1 MEEQETSHNS
11 DLAPLQRLIGIF
23 TMPRATFSSLVE
35 SISTVDILIPV
46 IVVLVVSLGMQP
58 LVRPIAMEEQTQ
70 TILQRDDL
78 PDDEKEIILDRMERI
93 GDRMSGPLGY
103 LIIVSATLVWYA
115 VLAGVIM
122 FFGSFILGG
131 QASFKDTLGVVVYA
145 QLVNVVELIVKIPL
159 IIQTQTIQV
168 ETSLALL
175 LPGSLDST
183 LLYRFF
189 HRLDFFSIWRIFLLA
204 LGMALLYRV
213 DEKRSRSMLY
223 GAWAL
228 AMFLLAWLFDGRGIA

>member
-1 MEEQETSHNS
+1 MEERATTDNG
-11 DLAPLQRLIGIF
+11 DLAPLQRPIGIF
-23 TMPRATFSSLVE
+23 TMPRATFSSLVG

-46 IVVLVVSLGMQP
+46 FVVLVISLAMQP
-58 LVRPIAMEEQTQ
+58 LVEPIAMEEQTQ

-78 PDDEKEIILDRMERI
+78 PDDEKEIILDRMERF
-93 GDRMSGPLGY
+93 GDRMGGPLGY

-145 QLVNVVELIVKIPL
+145 QLVNVVELMVKIPL

-204 LGMALLYRV
+204 LGLAICYGVVGTRW
-213 DEKRSRSMLY
+213 RSMPC
-223 GAWAL
+223 GAWAFAIL
-228 AMFLLAWLFDGRGIA
+228 LLAWLFDGRGIA

>member
-1 MEEQETSHNS
+1 MEEQATTDNG
-11 DLAPLQRLIGIF
+11 DLVLLKRLIGIF

-46 IVVLVVSLGMQP
+46 VVVLVISLGTQP
-58 LVRPIAMEEQTQ
+58 LVRPIAIDEQTQ
-70 TILQRDDL
+70 MILQRDDL
-78 PDDEKEIILDRMERI
+78 DDDQKDVILDRMEQM
-93 GDRMSGPLGY
+93 GERMSGPLGY
-103 LIIVSATLVWYA
+103 LIVVVATLGWYA
-115 VLAGVIM
+115 ILGGLIM

-131 QASFKDTLGVVVYA
+131 QASFKDTLGVVAYA
-145 QLVNVVELIVKIPL
+145 QLVTVVELVVKIPL

-175 LPGSLDST
+175 LPGSLEGT

-213 DEKRSRSMLY
+213 DEKRSRLMLY
-223 GAWAL
+223 GAWVL
-228 AMFLLAWLFDGRGIA
+228 AMFLLALLFKGPGIS